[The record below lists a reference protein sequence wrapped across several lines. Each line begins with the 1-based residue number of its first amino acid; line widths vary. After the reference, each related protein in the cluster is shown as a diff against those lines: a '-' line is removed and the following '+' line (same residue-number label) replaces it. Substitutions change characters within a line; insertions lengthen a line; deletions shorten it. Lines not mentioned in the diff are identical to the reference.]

1 MSNSKFDNHPIPLW
15 MKDCERKRLADSLT
29 SVLQQVSDDWN
40 LQDSHKAVSAFE
52 KWAYHLIDMDKLGTR
67 RAFDREMAFTFQVT
81 QDVHSDELLDLLL
94 EHHPE
99 KWNYIRMS

>member
-29 SVLQQVSDDWN
+29 SVLQQVSDDWDI
-40 LQDSHKAVSAFE
+40 QDSHKAVSAFE

-67 RAFDREMAFTFQVT
+67 RAFDKEMAFNFQVLVSPT
-81 QDVHSDELLDLLL
+81 ASKETALGDNEIAVA
-94 EHHPE
+94 
-99 KWNYIRMS
+99 